1 MKLSVKQEKFCNYY
15 IECGNASEAYRSA
28 YPNSKKWADKTVWER
43 ASVLL
48 KNNKVLTRVKE
59 LQEEL
64 LAHYGKGTFLIPV
77 EENGQIPILKQKD
90 GSLYQ
95 PVFTDVLEFQKFTKG
110 RPVRSAVVPGE
121 KIAELLMED
130 VKGVVLNPLGVNV
143 QLQVARRKRE

>member
-1 MKLSVKQEKFCNYY
+1 M
-15 IECGNASEAYRSA
+15 
-28 YPNSKKWADKTVWER
+28 
-43 ASVLL
+43 
-48 KNNKVLTRVKE
+48 
-59 LQEEL
+59 
-64 LAHYGKGTFLIPV
+64 AHYGKGTFLIPV

-121 KIAELLMED
+121 MIAELLMED